1 MDRGTRCPIREGQVG
16 GDRDGGSFFAFGDDL
31 EQQFGSAWVD
41 LDVAEFVEAEQVEAA
56 VAGND
61 SGQDSFVGGFDEFVH
76 EPRRERVSDPEPLSP
91 RPRCPGRFWDN
102 GLFRFGCWFD

>member
-1 MDRGTRCPIREGQVG
+1 
-16 GDRDGGSFFAFGDDL
+16 L
-31 EQQFGSAWVD
+31 EQNLGAAAVTFH
-41 LDVAEFVEAEQVEAA
+41 VAELVDHEQIDAA
-56 VAGND
+56 VAGD
-61 SGQDSFVGGFDEFVH
+61 GASEGLLVGGFDEFVH